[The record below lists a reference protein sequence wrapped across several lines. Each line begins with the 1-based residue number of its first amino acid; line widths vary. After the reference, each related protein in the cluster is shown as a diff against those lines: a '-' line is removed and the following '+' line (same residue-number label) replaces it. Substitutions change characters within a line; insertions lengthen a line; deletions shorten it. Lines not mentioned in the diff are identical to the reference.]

1 MWRLRFIDKR
11 PSLEYNPSR
20 KKDKNEWFVCEKGVK
35 TGQETAEKACILVV
49 DDEPGIRQTLK
60 DYLGECGYSVLTAG
74 EGEEALSLFQTYPI
88 DLVIADIRMPGEL
101 NGLMLTRRIKELN
114 PNTPVIVITGF
125 ATIDYAV
132 ESMKAGAVD
141 FIAKPLRM
149 NHTIFVIEKALET
162 QRLREM
168 AEMSEY
174 YKRLSNIDEMTGIY
188 NFRFFMQMLQN
199 EMERHTRYPDPLC
212 LLIVDIDDFKQI
224 NDRYGHLVGDSV
236 LRRVAI
242 LLKRSVR
249 GCDVLARYGGEEF
262 AVILPATALKD
273 AAVVAERIRSTV
285 AEHRFHL
292 PDGLIL
298 DRVTVTLGLGAFS
311 NGDNT
316 PDALIRK
323 ADQALYEG
331 KKSGKNKVV
340 CDTLQADKSV

>member
-1 MWRLRFIDKR
+1 MIK
-11 PSLEYNPSR
+11 
-20 KKDKNEWFVCEKGVK
+20 V
-35 TGQETAEKACILVV
+35 QEGNKAQILVV
-49 DDEPGIRQTLK
+49 DDEAGIRQTLK
-60 DYLGECGYSVLTAG
+60 DFLTGHGYEVLTAG

-101 NGLMLTRRIKELN
+101 NGLMLTRRIKDLN
-114 PNTPVIVITGF
+114 PNTPVIVITGY

-149 NHTIFVIEKALET
+149 NHTLFVIEKALET
-162 QRLREM
+162 QRLREL

-174 YKRLSNIDEMTGIY
+174 YKRLSNIDEMTGLY
-188 NFRFFMQMLQN
+188 NFRFFMQMLHN

-224 NDRYGHLVGDSV
+224 NDKYGHLVGDSV

-249 GCDVLARYGGEEF
+249 GCDILARYGGEEF
-262 AVILPATALKD
+262 SIILPATALKD
-273 AAVVAERIRSTV
+273 ALIVAERIRTTI

-298 DRVTVTLGLGAFS
+298 EHITVTLGLGTFS
-311 NGDNT
+311 PGDT
-316 PDALIRK
+316 GPEALIKKADDALYQGK
-323 ADQALYEG
+323 KEG
-331 KKSGKNKVV
+331 KNQVRYDTRLLDNVV
-340 CDTLQADKSV
+340 

>member
-1 MWRLRFIDKR
+1 MVSEIT
-11 PSLEYNPSR
+11 N
-20 KKDKNEWFVCEKGVK
+20 
-35 TGQETAEKACILVV
+35 KAQILVV
-49 DDEPGIRQTLK
+49 DDEPGIRLTLK
-60 DYLGECGYSVLTAG
+60 DFLTEHGYSVLTAG

-101 NGLMLTRRIKELN
+101 NGLMLTRRIKDLN
-114 PNTPVIVITGF
+114 PQTPVIVITGY

-132 ESMKAGAVD
+132 ESMKAGAID

-149 NHTIFVIEKALET
+149 SHTLFVIEKALEN
-162 QRLREM
+162 QRLREL

-212 LLIVDIDDFKQI
+212 LFIVDIDDFKQI

-262 AVILPATALKD
+262 SVILPATALKD
-273 AAVVAERIRSTV
+273 AVHVAERIRSTV

-292 PDGLIL
+292 PDGLML
-298 DRVTVTLGLGAFS
+298 DHVTVTVGLGTFS
-311 NGDNT
+311 PSDVT
-316 PDALIRK
+316 PESLIKK

-331 KKSGKNKVV
+331 KKNGKNQVYYDSAMVANVV
-340 CDTLQADKSV
+340 

>member
-1 MWRLRFIDKR
+1 MV
-11 PSLEYNPSR
+11 
-20 KKDKNEWFVCEKGVK
+20 KKVPEIIS
-35 TGQETAEKACILVV
+35 KASILVV
-49 DDEPGIRQTLK
+49 DDEFGIRQTLK
-60 DYLGECGYSVLTAG
+60 DFLTEYGYSVLTAG
-74 EGEEALSLFQTYPI
+74 EGEEALSLFQTYPV

-101 NGLMLTRRIKELN
+101 NGLMLTRRIKDLS
-114 PNTPVIVITGF
+114 PSTPVIVITGF

-141 FIAKPLRM
+141 FIGKPLRM
-149 NHTIFVIEKALET
+149 NHTLFVIEKALET
-162 QRLREM
+162 QRLREL

-188 NFRFFMQMLQN
+188 NYRFFMQMLQN

-224 NDRYGHLVGDSV
+224 NDNYGHLVGDSV

-262 AVILPATALKD
+262 SVILPTTALKD
-273 AAVVAERIRSTV
+273 AVVVAERIRSTV

-292 PDGLIL
+292 PDGLML
-298 DRVTVTLGLGAFS
+298 EHVTVTLGLGAFS
-311 NGDNT
+311 PGDT
-316 PDALIRK
+316 GPDSLIKK
-323 ADQALYEG
+323 ADQALYDG
-331 KKSGKNKVV
+331 KKNGKNKVV
-340 CDTLQADKSV
+340 YDPHLLDNVV

>member
-1 MWRLRFIDKR
+1 MGEIVSEITNKPR
-11 PSLEYNPSR
+11 
-20 KKDKNEWFVCEKGVK
+20 
-35 TGQETAEKACILVV
+35 ILVV
-49 DDEPGIRQTLK
+49 DDEAGIRQTMK
-60 DYLGECGYSVLTAG
+60 DFLTGHGYSVLTAG

-101 NGLMLTRRIKELN
+101 NGLMLTRRIKDIN
-114 PNTPVIVITGF
+114 PNTPVIVITGY

-149 NHTIFVIEKALET
+149 SHTLFIIEKALET
-162 QRLREM
+162 QRLREL

-188 NFRFFMQMLQN
+188 NFRFFMQMLHN

-242 LLKRSVR
+242 LLKRSIR
-249 GCDVLARYGGEEF
+249 GCDILARYGGEEF
-262 AVILPATALKD
+262 SVILPATALKD
-273 AAVVAERIRSTV
+273 AVVVSERIRNAV

-292 PDGLIL
+292 PDGLTL
-298 DRVTVTLGLGAFS
+298 DHVTVTIGLGTFS
-311 NGDNT
+311 PSDT
-316 PDALIRK
+316 SPDTLIKK
-323 ADQALYEG
+323 ADQALYT
-331 KKSGKNKVV
+331 GKNQGKNRVV
-340 CDTLQADKSV
+340 YDAFPLDNVV